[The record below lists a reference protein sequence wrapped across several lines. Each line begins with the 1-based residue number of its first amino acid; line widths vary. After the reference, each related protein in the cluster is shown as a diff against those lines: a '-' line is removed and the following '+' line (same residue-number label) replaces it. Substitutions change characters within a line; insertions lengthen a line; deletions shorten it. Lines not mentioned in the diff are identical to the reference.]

1 MSRIGKMPI
10 PVPKGVEVKISG
22 SEVRV
27 KGPKGELTR
36 SFNPAISITMNK
48 GVVEVSRSSDEKQVR
63 SLHGLTRS
71 LLANM
76 VVGVSDGYHKDL
88 ELVGVGYKAQVS
100 SGGKI
105 TMQLGYSHTIEV
117 SPPAGVSVIVKEP
130 QRLVVQGID
139 KEQVGDMAAKIRA
152 MRPPDHYKGKGV
164 RYSNEKVRI
173 KLGKAGKAGAKR

>member
-10 PVPKGVEVKISG
+10 PVPNGVEVKISG

-173 KLGKAGKAGAKR
+173 KPGKAGKAGAKR

>member
-173 KLGKAGKAGAKR
+173 KPGKAGKAGAKR

>member
-10 PVPKGVEVKISG
+10 PVPKGVEVKIEG
-22 SEVRV
+22 NEVRV

-36 SFNPAISITMNK
+36 SFDPAISIALDK
-48 GVVEVSRSSDEKQVR
+48 GVLVVSRSSDEKQVR
-63 SLHGLTRS
+63 ALHGLVRS

-76 VVGVSDGYHKDL
+76 IIGVNNGYQKDL
-88 ELVGVGYKAQVS
+88 EIVGVGYRAQAAA
-100 SGGKI
+100 GGKV
-105 TMQLGYSHTIEV
+105 TLQLGFSHAKEIN
-117 SPPAGVSVIVKEP
+117 PPAGISVVVKEP

-139 KEQVGDMAAKIRA
+139 KEKVGDMAAKIRA

-173 KLGKAGKAGAKR
+173 KPGKAGKAGAKR

>member
-36 SFNPAISITMNK
+36 SFNPAISIAMDK
-48 GVVEVSRSSDEKQVR
+48 GVLEVSRSSDEKQVR

-76 VVGVSDGYHKDL
+76 VVGVSEGYHKDL
-88 ELVGVGYKAQVS
+88 EIVGVGYRAQAAA
-100 SGGKI
+100 GGKV
-105 TMQLGYSHTIEV
+105 TFQLGFSHVKEIN
-117 SPPAGVSVIVKEP
+117 PPAGVSVVVKEP

-139 KEQVGDMAAKIRA
+139 KEQVGDVAAKIRA

-173 KLGKAGKAGAKR
+173 KPGKAGKAGAKR